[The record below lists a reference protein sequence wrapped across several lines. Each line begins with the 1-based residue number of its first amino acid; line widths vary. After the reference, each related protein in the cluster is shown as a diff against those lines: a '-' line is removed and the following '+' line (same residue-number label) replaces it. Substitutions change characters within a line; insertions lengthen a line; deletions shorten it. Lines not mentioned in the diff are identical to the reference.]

1 MKARGEIRAE
11 TFAWARHFMTH
22 QLLFISF
29 ERPENKGKGD
39 VCRFIH
45 SGFPQTRKTERL
57 NSKTGLP

>member
-29 ERPENKGKGD
+29 ERPENKVKGD

-45 SGFPQTRKTERL
+45 SGFPQT
-57 NSKTGLP
+57 PP

>member
-29 ERPENKGKGD
+29 ERPENKVKGD

-45 SGFPQTRKTERL
+45 SGFPQTRKTEHL